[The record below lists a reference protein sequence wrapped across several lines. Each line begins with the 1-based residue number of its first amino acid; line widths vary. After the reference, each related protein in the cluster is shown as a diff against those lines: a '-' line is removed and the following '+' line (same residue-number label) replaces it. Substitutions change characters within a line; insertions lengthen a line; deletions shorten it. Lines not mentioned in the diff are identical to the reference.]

1 MRWRNFGKM
10 VIILGSFM
18 RKMLNRKKLFLLI
31 FFSIFMLVLF
41 SVLIVR
47 VLFNMNFIFLVLD
60 VLVLVSEI
68 CLFRLVVG
76 MIFLVRLI
84 L

>member
-1 MRWRNFGKM
+1 M
-10 VIILGSFM
+10 VI
-18 RKMLNRKKLFLLI
+18 LNRKKLFELI
-31 FFSIFMLVLF
+31 FFFILMLVLF

-76 MIFLVRLI
+76 MIFLVRFI

>member
-1 MRWRNFGKM
+1 M
-10 VIILGSFM
+10 VI
-18 RKMLNRKKLFLLI
+18 LNRKKLFVLI
-31 FFSIFMLVLF
+31 FFCIFMLVLF

-76 MIFLVRLI
+76 MIFLVRFI

>member
-1 MRWRNFGKM
+1 M
-10 VIILGSFM
+10 VI
-18 RKMLNRKKLFLLI
+18 LNRKKLFVLI
-31 FFSIFMLVLF
+31 FFCIFMLVLF

>member
-1 MRWRNFGKM
+1 M
-10 VIILGSFM
+10 VI
-18 RKMLNRKKLFLLI
+18 LNRKKLFLLI

-76 MIFLVRLI
+76 MIFLVRFI

>member
-1 MRWRNFGKM
+1 M
-10 VIILGSFM
+10 VI
-18 RKMLNRKKLFLLI
+18 LNRKKLFLLI

>member
-1 MRWRNFGKM
+1 M
-10 VIILGSFM
+10 VI
-18 RKMLNRKKLFLLI
+18 LNRKKLFELI
-31 FFSIFMLVLF
+31 FFFILMLVLF